1 MLASRE
7 VATYH
12 ALPRPKMDEE
22 AQVMLPA
29 APASSKMSKWMV
41 RGVTG
46 FLALGALATVCYLK
60 FSPGSFGQADV
71 LASQMKMMDY
81 YPPCPTGSMHQ
92 CPQSWKSAGNP
103 GVVGGLHL
111 LCLKLWAKVALTQ
124 TMPPGLGKIETQ
136 TSRTTKA
143 VRSSNQRPK

>member
-1 MLASRE
+1 MLGSRE

-29 APASSKMSKWMV
+29 EPPSSKMSKWMV
-41 RGVTG
+41 RGVSG

-71 LASQMKMMDY
+71 LASQMKMKMAE
-81 YPPCPTGSMHQ
+81 YPACPVDTEHQ
-92 CPQSWKSAGNP
+92 CPQSWKSVGNP
-103 GVVGGLHL
+103 GVVGVQGCMCFASNFGPTEDLVCISRL
-111 LCLKLWAKVALTQ
+111 FVKSINLPSTKVAT
-124 TMPPGLGKIETQ
+124 
-136 TSRTTKA
+136 
-143 VRSSNQRPK
+143 